1 MKILIVEDDEKLAQM
16 LKIAFKINNFPAEY
30 RTDGKEADTEI
41 KLHHKN
47 YSLVILDLMLPSLDG
62 LKIAENVKKNKI
74 PLPIVILSAKNNGED
89 INRAIKLGV
98 KDYFVKPFSF
108 SDLLEKVK
116 LILEPQF

>member
-1 MKILIVEDDEKLAQM
+1 
-16 LKIAFKINNFPAEY
+16 
-30 RTDGKEADTEI
+30 
-41 KLHHKN
+41 
-47 YSLVILDLMLPSLDG
+47 

-116 LILEPQF
+116 TIMQPA